1 MITIPL
7 DTSRIDDYRKF
18 LRIKS
23 LPVYSFVGS
32 TAYVPDEYASR
43 IGLDQIATAD
53 ANYSALP
60 GLFDYQSI
68 IAGMAIRKRKFAVF
82 ADCGL
87 GKTLILLE
95 YAKHVRERTNKKI
108 LIVSPLMVIR
118 QTLAECA
125 KFYGD
130 TLRIEQVRPANLN
143 RWMECGE
150 SQIGITNYESM
161 NDAAYSENLGAMI
174 LDESSM
180 LKSHYGS
187 WAGKC
192 IELGRGLDWKLCLT
206 GTPAPN
212 DRIEYANHAVFLDR
226 FPNVNSFLATFFVN
240 RGQTDN
246 RWELKPH
253 ALNPFYQSLADW
265 SIFLVNPTTYGWKG
279 SGKTIPPINVEIHH
293 VGLTPAQR
301 DAVQKRMGS
310 LFAVK
315 SGGIV
320 NRSAMSQISKGR
332 NGDEKIDTL
341 KPPFIADLVR
351 SWPDEQSLIWC
362 WYNHEQDTIREVL
375 PEAGSI
381 SGDTSDDVRIRE
393 IESFQAG
400 SLRSLISK
408 PRILGFGLNLQCA
421 TRQVFSGL
429 VDSYEAYYQAV
440 KRSNRYGATRP
451 LNVHIPITEL
461 EAPMVESVLRK
472 CKEVQRDSEE
482 QERIFR
488 DAFIKQ

>member
-1 MITIPL
+1 MISIPL
-7 DTSRIDDYRKF
+7 DTNNIADYRKF
-18 LRIKS
+18 LAIKS

-32 TAYVPDEYASR
+32 TAYVPDEYAAR
-43 IGLDQIATAD
+43 IGMAKATT
-53 ANYSALP
+53 ANTDYMPLG
-60 GLFDYQSI
+60 GLFDYQRI
-68 IAGMAIRKRKFAVF
+68 ITDLAIRKRKFAVF

-95 YAKHVRERTNKKI
+95 YAKHVRDRTNKKI

-118 QTLAECA
+118 QTLSECA

-130 TLRIEQVRPANLN
+130 GLKIEQVRSAKLN
-143 RWMECGE
+143 QWMESGE
-150 SQIGITNYESM
+150 SQIGITNYEAM
-161 NDAAYSENLGAMI
+161 NDAAYSENLGALI

-187 WAGKC
+187 WSGKC
-192 IELGRGLDWKLCLT
+192 IEMGRGLDWKLCLT

-253 ALNPFYQSLADW
+253 ALNPFYKSLADW
-265 SIFLVNPTTYGWKG
+265 SIFLVNPETYGWKG
-279 SGKTIPPINVEIHH
+279 SGATIPPIHVEIHH
-293 VGLTPAQR
+293 VGLTMAQR

-320 NRSAMSQISKGR
+320 NRTAMSQISKGR
-332 NGDEKIDTL
+332 SGDETIATL
-341 KPPFIADLVR
+341 KPAFIADLIH

-362 WYNHEQDTIREVL
+362 WYNHEQDSICKVL

-381 SGDTSDDVRIRE
+381 SGDTDEDERIAE
-393 IESFQAG
+393 IKSFQTG
-400 SLRSLISK
+400 TLRSLISK

-440 KRSNRYGATRP
+440 KRSNRYGSTRS

-461 EAPMVESVLRK
+461 EAPMVENVLRK

-482 QERIFR
+482 QEHIFR
-488 DAFIKQ
+488 DAFIRQ